1 MGKRKRLWV
10 PIEPYDIEAMKEW
23 LEEKAREGYELK
35 NMKPYFAVFKET
47 ERQDLK
53 YHLEPTLKDSLRPMD
68 DILES
73 RKERGW
79 SYAGTVAD
87 HFHVFRSPA
96 GTKDFHADEH
106 SVRWK
111 LEEKL
116 KRDKWKLLWKIPL
129 FVYVFLLQMG
139 FWNLFHNPVI
149 WMIEELSLFHLLAF
163 VPLVLGVISQ
173 HLNYRNQKR
182 IVERMAGN
190 GDDYPVSSDNFRVIG
205 LMGQVLVY
213 LAVIVLGLSMIF
225 EVGSTK
231 DIGSALKIDQ
241 YPFITIE
248 DIELKEN
255 PSIGEAKYVKYNYN
269 SGSTSS
275 LFLKERLYL
284 DQYASIGH
292 VEHYSS
298 DLSSVY
304 YKPRLE
310 KAIEVLAREAR
321 KRAKESSGAEGE
333 SEILDG
339 VSITYYDGIH
349 VQYLILNDAQQLL
362 ELRYFGDADL
372 SEWKE
377 EFTAK
382 LESYRNNQ
390 Y

>member
-1 MGKRKRLWV
+1 MGKSKRLWV

-35 NMKPYFAVFKET
+35 KMKPYFAVFNET
-47 ERQDLK
+47 ERQELK
-53 YHLEPTLKDSLRPMD
+53 YHLEPTLKDSLKPMD

-106 SVRWK
+106 AVRWK

-129 FVYVFLLQMG
+129 FFYVFILQMG
-139 FWNLFHNPVI
+139 FWNLFHNPVM
-149 WMIEELSLFHLLAF
+149 WMIEGLSIFHLLAF
-163 VPLVLGVISQ
+163 VPMVLGVISQ
-173 HLNYRNQKR
+173 NLNYRNQKR

-190 GDDYPVSSDNFRVIG
+190 ADDYPVSSENFRVIG

-231 DIGSALKIDQ
+231 DIGSDLKIDQ
-241 YPFITIE
+241 YPFIHIE
-248 DIELKEN
+248 EIELMED
-255 PSIGEAKYVKYNYN
+255 PAISEAKYVRYNHN

-284 DQYASIGH
+284 NQYAYIGH

-304 YKPRLE
+304 YKPRLK
-310 KAIEVLAREAR
+310 KATEVLAREAR
-321 KRAKESSGAEGE
+321 NRAKERSGAEGE
-333 SEILDG
+333 SEILHG
-339 VSITYYDGIH
+339 FSITYYDGIH
-349 VQYLILNDAQQLL
+349 VQYMILNDAHQLL
-362 ELRYFGDADL
+362 ELSYFGNADL

-382 LESYRNNQ
+382 LELYRNTQ
-390 Y
+390 H